1 MYIKTRLDYP
11 GGPVDK
17 NPPTKAE
24 DLGSIQVGKMS
35 LPRGYQA
42 CALQVLSTCSRACA
56 PRQGQPLQREA
67 RAPQLESSP

>member
-17 NPPTKAE
+17 NPPAKAE

-35 LPRGYQA
+35 LPRGN
-42 CALQVLSTCSRACA
+42 
-56 PRQGQPLQREA
+56 
-67 RAPQLESSP
+67 